1 MKKSFLFTTLIA
13 FATLAGSFNAQSFDG
28 ALAYSNIG
36 KDSWTVASGAL
47 TIDTLENGVQINGP
61 AAFGA
66 RAYYSYPVDLT
77 DFSFDYEVLNST
89 NFQQFGFYFSSV
101 PGLFY
106 NEIAQKDSVSVFTS
120 VIGIGDMTT
129 QTSLFVRRDHDYTTN
144 IKELV
149 YSQPSLD
156 APMGFHAASRLVMN
170 TMPGKMGLS
179 FSFEN
184 YDEQF
189 LKLTIK
195 EKYQEQI
202 WGDNFNYSKDGEYA
216 TVTTYLRKDY
226 LSLIEGTNET
236 YIHFYSLDSATTHAT
251 QFTNLEDKN
260 MKDAAAFAQSFV
272 DELTCDPTGE
282 TAPSKDEWNA
292 LKTKYDAL
300 SATAKKYFEVGYNG
314 DDIIKEAMNKYDYI
328 VSKYQSEYENFI
340 NREVV
345 GLSNTNNVITS
356 NFGNLAIVLITSIL
370 SISAIVILFK
380 RKKRA

>member
-61 AAFGA
+61 SAFGA
-66 RAYYSYPVDLT
+66 RAYYSYPVDLS
-77 DFSFDYEVLNST
+77 DFSFDYEVLNPT

-106 NEIAQKDSVSVFTS
+106 SEIANSESISLFTT
-120 VIGIGDMTT
+120 VVGIGSETT
-129 QTSLFVRRDHDYTTN
+129 QTSLFIRRNHDYYN
-144 IKELV
+144 GNELN
-149 YSQPSLD
+149 YREPNLESGT
-156 APMGFHAASRLVMN
+156 GFHAASRLVMN
-170 TMPGKMGLS
+170 TIPGKMGLS

-195 EKYQEQI
+195 EKYQQQI
-202 WGDNFNYSKDGEYA
+202 WEDNFNYSKDGEYA

-226 LSLIEGTNET
+226 LSLIEGGNET
-236 YIHFYSLDSATTHAT
+236 YIHFYTLDGTTGHKT

-272 DELTCDPTGE
+272 DELTCDPTGT
-282 TAPSKDEWNA
+282 TAPSKDQWNA

-300 SATAKKYFEVGYNG
+300 TPTAKKYFEVGYNG

-328 VSKYQSEYENFI
+328 VSKYQNEYENFI

-345 GLSNTNNVITS
+345 GLSNTNNIITS

-370 SISAIVILFK
+370 SISAIAILFK
-380 RKKRA
+380 KKRA